1 MEPNN
6 FEKDFREK
14 LNERQIE
21 PSNKAWDRLDAMLSV
36 AEEKKPTVRLRS
48 LQVPKNRKWFYI
60 AASIVGFLL
69 VGTFFFNQ
77 RKSIIET
84 PKETVVIE
92 ENTKKD
98 SVEKPTLNV
107 TNSVKEE
114 VAVSEK
120 TAKQALDKKE
130 NIHPDTLKQNLN
142 KPIKN
147 EKNQIAES
155 SVIIKNNQEKQS
167 INNVNPIVENSKK
180 ENIDQLLDSAEKSVV
195 AQNSVKPKAKIKI
208 NANDLLNQVDGELE
222 LSFREKVITKVNKNY
237 QTVKVA
243 LANRN
248 QQE

>member
-14 LNERQIE
+14 LNQRKIE
-21 PSNKAWDRLDAMLSV
+21 PSDKAWDRLDAMLSV
-36 AEEKKPTVRLRS
+36 AEEKK
-48 LQVPKNRKWFYI
+48 QPKKKNKWLYI
-60 AASIVGFLL
+60 AASLVGFLL

-77 RKSIIET
+77 KENKAET
-84 PKETVVIE
+84 PKDTIVIKE
-92 ENTKKD
+92 IQKKD
-98 SVEKPTLNV
+98 SIVKPAFNIMD
-107 TNSVKEE
+107 SVKKEI
-114 VAVSEK
+114 AVSEK
-120 TAKQALDKKE
+120 DATQTSTRFSIAKKI
-130 NIHPDTLKQNLN
+130 NRNQNTN
-142 KPIKN
+142 KTIKN
-147 EKNQIAES
+147 ESNQIAES

-167 INNVNPIVENSKK
+167 INNQTSVVENPKK
-180 ENIDQLLDSAEKSVV
+180 ENVDQLLNSAEKTVV
-195 AQNSVKPKAKIKI
+195 ADNSAKPKSKVKV

>member
-14 LNERQIE
+14 LNQRKIE
-21 PSNKAWDRLDAMLSV
+21 PSEKAWDRLDAMLSV
-36 AEEKKPTVRLRS
+36 AETKKPK
-48 LQVPKNRKWFYI
+48 KNRKWLYI

-77 RKSIIET
+77 KKEKIESPKSI
-84 PKETVVIE
+84 VIE

-98 SVEKPTLNV
+98 SAAKPTINKV
-107 TNSVKEE
+107 ESVQTET
-114 VAVSEK
+114 VIAEK
-120 TAKQALDKKE
+120 TSTETEVQKSNKQE
-130 NIHPDTLKQNLN
+130 NNLN
-142 KPIKN
+142 QIPNKTIKN
-147 EKNQIAES
+147 ESNQIAES

-167 INNVNPIVENSKK
+167 NTNPVVVIKNPKK
-180 ENIDQLLDSAEKSVV
+180 ENTDQLFEKAEKSVL
-195 AQNSVKPKAKIKI
+195 AESSVKKSKIKI
-208 NANDLLNQVDGELE
+208 NASDLLNQVDGELE

>member
-14 LNERQIE
+14 LNQRKIE
-21 PSNKAWDRLDAMLSV
+21 PSDKAWDRLDAMLSV
-36 AEEKKPTVRLRS
+36 AEEKK
-48 LQVPKNRKWFYI
+48 QPKKKNKWLYI
-60 AASIVGFLL
+60 AASFVGFLL

-77 RKSIIET
+77 KKSEIEIQ
-84 PKETVVIE
+84 KETIVIK
-92 ENTKKD
+92 ENEKKD
-98 SVEKPTLNV
+98 SVTKPALNV
-107 TNSVKEE
+107 IDSVKTEI
-114 VAVSEK
+114 AVSEK
-120 TAKQALDKKE
+120 DGTQTSTKNSIAEKINYNQNRSKTIKKE
-130 NIHPDTLKQNLN
+130 S
-142 KPIKN
+142 
-147 EKNQIAES
+147 NQIAES

-167 INNVNPIVENSKK
+167 INNQTSVAENPKNATV
-180 ENIDQLLDSAEKSVV
+180 DQLLNSAEKTVV
-195 AQNSVKPKAKIKI
+195 AENSAKPKPKVKV

>member
-14 LNERQIE
+14 LNKRTIE
-21 PSNKAWDRLDAMLSV
+21 PSDKAWDRLDAMLSV
-36 AEEKKPTVRLRS
+36 AEEKK
-48 LQVPKNRKWFYI
+48 QPKKSRKWLYI

-77 RKSIIET
+77 K
-84 PKETVVIE
+84 KNVIE
-92 ENTKKD
+92 NPINKVAVEDATKKD
-98 SVEKPTLNV
+98 SVVKPALNIID
-107 TNSVKEE
+107 SVKTE
-114 VAVSEK
+114 VAISEK
-120 TAKQALDKKE
+120 ESVEKSEKLQKTNNNQE
-130 NIHPDTLKQNLN
+130 SN
-142 KPIKN
+142 KPNKTIKN
-147 EKNQIAES
+147 EQNQIAES

-167 INNVNPIVENSKK
+167 INNQTAIVEAPKNA
-180 ENIDQLLDSAEKSVV
+180 NVDQLLNSAEKTAV
-195 AQNSVKPKAKIKI
+195 AENSVKPKSKIKI